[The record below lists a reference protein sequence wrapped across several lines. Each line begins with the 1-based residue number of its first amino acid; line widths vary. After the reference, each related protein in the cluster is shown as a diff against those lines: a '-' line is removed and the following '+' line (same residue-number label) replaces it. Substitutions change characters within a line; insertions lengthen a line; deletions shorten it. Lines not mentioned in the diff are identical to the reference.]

1 MFYFQTVL
9 SLHSSVLSKI
19 LCLKSLTSAYSLHR
33 HVLNLRIC
41 MIYEKK
47 NDVFMHSHS
56 VRRECTKLLCEQLQS
71 DDRIISPP
79 VKETF
84 DFKLTLFKKE
94 IRLNIK
100 VSLEGEKCDVL
111 LVKKDEIKLLI
122 FDVLALNRFVICS
135 VS

>member
-1 MFYFQTVL
+1 
-9 SLHSSVLSKI
+9 
-19 LCLKSLTSAYSLHR
+19 
-33 HVLNLRIC
+33 

-47 NDVFMHSHS
+47 NNVFMHSHS
-56 VRRECTKLLCEQLQS
+56 VRRECTKVLCEQLQS
-71 DDRIISPP
+71 DDCIRSPP

-100 VSLEGEKCDVL
+100 VQLSLEGEKCDVL
-111 LVKKDEIKLLI
+111 QVKKDEIKLLV
-122 FDVLALNRFVICS
+122 FDVLNRFVICS

>member
-1 MFYFQTVL
+1 
-9 SLHSSVLSKI
+9 
-19 LCLKSLTSAYSLHR
+19 
-33 HVLNLRIC
+33 
-41 MIYEKK
+41 MIYEK
-47 NDVFMHSHS
+47 NNNVFMHSHS
-56 VRRECTKLLCEQLQS
+56 VRRECTKVLCEQLQS
-71 DDRIISPP
+71 DDRICSPP

-100 VSLEGEKCDVL
+100 VQLLEGEKCDVL
-111 LVKKDEIKLLI
+111 QVKKDEIKLLV